1 MHYEIWVPALLVGFA
16 LGLCVAVLFHIIQ
29 LKTSREL
36 AQSLIAET
44 KTESDQSTQALVDQ
58 MKDSFSSL
66 SVDALSKVTDQVIKL
81 AGETLGGQQK
91 QSAMDLDTK
100 KGLIDQQLA
109 TMTTAMT
116 TELDAV
122 QSLMRSLESDR
133 GQKFGELASQLKTAT
148 DQTTILSQTTG
159 ALREALAST
168 RARGAWG
175 ERMAGDVL
183 RIAGLKEGISYRRQ
197 TAQDGGNRPDYAF
210 FLPDSLVLN
219 MDVKFPLDNY
229 LKAIEATSP
238 NDAKQ
243 HTDKF
248 LHDVRDRVN
257 EITTRDYI
265 DEEHG
270 TVSCVLLFV
279 PNESVFEFAQKNDRD
294 LLEYALQRRVVLC
307 SPSSLFA
314 VLAII
319 HQAVDTFMVER
330 RSKEMLATLG
340 LFRKQ
345 WGVFVVEFEGLGK
358 LLDKAKEKYS
368 ALVSTRI
375 RLLQGKIDEVDRLRE
390 HEGVAL
396 PEESDTIE
404 AEVDPADDLGSTDT
418 NAT

>member
-16 LGLCVAVLFHIIQ
+16 LGLCAAVLFHIVQ
-29 LKTSREL
+29 LKTSKEL

-44 KTESDQSTQALVDQ
+44 RTESDQSTQALVDQ
-58 MKDSFSSL
+58 MKDSFGSL

-81 AGETLGGQQK
+81 AGETLGGQQR

-109 TMTTAMT
+109 TMTTAIT
-116 TELDAV
+116 KELDAV

-133 GQKFGELASQLKTAT
+133 GQKFGELAAQLKTAT
-148 DQTTILSQTTG
+148 DQTALLGQTTG
-159 ALREALAST
+159 ALREALASP

-183 RIAGLKEGISYRRQ
+183 RIAGLKEGTSYRRQ

-210 FLPDSLVLN
+210 FLPDRLVLN

-229 LKAIEATSP
+229 VRAIEATNPS
-238 NDAKQ
+238 DAKL

-265 DEEHG
+265 DEENG

-279 PNESVFEFAQKNDRD
+279 PNESVFQFAQENDRD

-307 SPSSLFA
+307 SPSTLFA

-330 RSKEMLATLG
+330 RSREMLATLG

-345 WGVFVVEFEGLGK
+345 WEVFVVEFEGLGK

-368 ALVSTRI
+368 ALVSTRV
-375 RLLQGKIDEVDRLRE
+375 RLLQGRIDEVERLRE
-390 HEGVAL
+390 HEGIAL
-396 PEESDTIE
+396 PEESDAGE
-404 AEVDPADDLGSTDT
+404 AEAAPAEDVPSTDT